1 MAKKKFLSLGIAL
14 LVSASL
20 LAGCANDNTDG
31 EETSTGTDQEQTTEE
46 ENTDG
51 EETSSEDA
59 KYEDGIYFAKE
70 DSFSEESGW
79 KYIATLKVEDGE
91 IVEAEMNGAHKDGGT
106 DKVTRSESGE
116 YGMAEKGG
124 AQAEWHEQAEKAEA
138 YLIEKQDPKGLEF
151 NEEGK
156 TDAISG
162 VSITVKPFFDLA
174 GKALDNGPVGEGQ
187 YKDGNY
193 TAEEEDFNAETGWKY
208 TTNLTVI
215 NGYIVAADWD
225 GMSKEEPKDDE
236 GNIKTKDQVSAD
248 GEYGMVEKAGAQA
261 PWVEQADKA
270 EAYLIEKQD
279 PTAIEYSNDEGAT
292 DAISGVSIKVK
303 SFFELAE
310 KALEGAK
317 K

>member
-20 LAGCANDNTDG
+20 LAGCGDDNTDG
-31 EETSTGTDQEQTTEE
+31 EETSTDAGQEQTKEE
-46 ENTDG
+46 DK

-59 KYEDGIYFAKE
+59 SYEDGIYFAQE
-70 DSFSEESGW
+70 DNFSEETGW
-79 KYIATLKVEDGE
+79 KYVATLKVEDGK
-91 IVEAEMNGAHKDGGT
+91 ITEAEWNGAHKDGGT
-106 DKVTRSESGE
+106 DKITRSESGE
-116 YGMAEKGG
+116 YGMVENGG
-124 AQAEWHEQAEKAEA
+124 AQAPWAEQAEKAEA
-138 YLIEKQDPKGLEF
+138 YLIEKQDPSDIEYS
-151 NEEGK
+151 NEEGA

-162 VSITVKPFFDLA
+162 VSIKVKSFFELA
-174 GKALDNGPVGEGQ
+174 EKALNGDPVGEGQ

-193 TAEEEDFNAETGWKY
+193 TAEEEDFDADSGWKA
-208 TTNLTVI
+208 TADITVI

-225 GMSKEEPKDDE
+225 GLSKEEPKDED

-248 GEYGMVEKAGAQA
+248 GEYGMVENGDAQA

-270 EAYLIEKQD
+270 EMYLIEKQD

>member
-1 MAKKKFLSLGIAL
+1 MSKKKFLSLGLAL

-20 LAGCANDNTDG
+20 LAGCGSDDTEE
-31 EETSTGTDQEQTTEE
+31 EETSTGTEQEQEE
-46 ENTDG
+46 TKDG
-51 EETSSEDA
+51 EEDSSGDTS
-59 KYEDGIYFAKE
+59 YEDGVYFAQE

-79 KYIATLKVEDGE
+79 KYVATIKVEDGK
-91 IVEAEMNGAHKDGGT
+91 IVEAEWNGAHKDGGT

-116 YGMAEKGG
+116 YGMVENGG
-124 AQAEWHEQAEKAEA
+124 AQAPWAEQAEKAEA
-138 YLIEKQDPKGLEF
+138 YLIEKQDPTAIEYS
-151 NEEGK
+151 NDEGA

-162 VSITVKPFFDLA
+162 VSIKVKSFFDLA
-174 GKALDNGPVGEGQ
+174 EKALSSDPVGEGQ

-193 TAEEEDFNAETGWKY
+193 TAEEEDFSEESGWKY
-208 TTNLTVI
+208 TTDITVI

-225 GMSKEEPKDDE
+225 GLSKEEPKDDD

-248 GEYGMVEKAGAQA
+248 GEYGMVEKGGAQA
-261 PWVEQADKA
+261 PWVEQADKV

-310 KALEGAK
+310 KALESAK
-317 K
+317 